1 MKLSL
6 RHIEIFRAIMA
17 AGSVTNAARLL
28 FTSQPTISR
37 ELARLEQVVGLRLF
51 DREGGRLLATAQAL
65 LLIEEVER
73 AYVGL
78 ERIDRFAQAIRNFE
92 HGRLAITSLPLFSH
106 SLLPEVCKQFHQS
119 NPSVSVSITA
129 QESPLLEESLLAQQ
143 HDLGLTEVEQV
154 PRGAQGELLFS
165 AGLVCVLPDR
175 HPLLNKP
182 QLELSDFHE
191 VNFINLASLDTYRQ
205 RLDQHFRAAGVNRRT
220 IIETTS
226 AASVCAM
233 VKQGLGVAIINP
245 LSGLEAAQSG
255 LSIRRLSVSVPYSV
269 MLIRP
274 EHRPGSTAVDLFCE
288 ALRAQALELTARLA
302 KGI

>member
-1 MKLSL
+1 M
-6 RHIEIFRAIMA
+6 
-17 AGSVTNAARLL
+17 
-28 FTSQPTISR
+28 
-37 ELARLEQVVGLRLF
+37 EQVVGLRLF

-106 SLLPEVCKQFHQS
+106 ALLPEVCQQFHQS
-119 NPSVSVSITA
+119 HPGVSVSITA

-245 LSGLEAAQSG
+245 LSGLEAAHSG

-274 EHRPGSTAVDLFCE
+274 EHRPGSAAVDLFCE